1 MAVAS
6 PKLIEIL
13 KRARKIVFLTGSGI
27 SAESG
32 IPTFRGAEGLWKN
45 FKPEELASFNAFI
58 KNPDRVWEWYQ
69 FRRDIILNSKPN
81 AGHFAIKDFEKHFPS
96 VIVVTQNVD
105 NLHRAA
111 GSSEIYEL
119 HGNIMKNYCI
129 RCKKRYDFEKFTLKE
144 ECPKC
149 DCGGLIRPDVV
160 WFGENLNDSVY
171 SAAENS
177 VDEADFVIVS
187 GSSNIVYPA
196 ALLPQIAIRKGIF
209 TVEINIERTELSHMM
224 DEFIAGKSGDIIPSL
239 LREYLES

>member
-1 MAVAS
+1 M
-6 PKLIEIL
+6 IESL

-45 FKPEELASFNAFI
+45 FKPEELANFNAFI

-69 FRRDIILNSKPN
+69 FRRKIILSTKPN
-81 AGHFAIKDFEKHFPS
+81 AGHYAIKEFEKHFPS
-96 VIVVTQNVD
+96 VTVVTQNVD

-111 GSSEIYEL
+111 GSTEIYEL

-129 RCKKRYDFEKFTLKE
+129 RCKKRYDFENFSYVA

-149 DCGGLIRPDVV
+149 GCGGLIRPDVV
-160 WFGENLNDSVY
+160 WFGENLSDAVYTAAEDSV
-171 SAAENS
+171 E
-177 VDEADFVIVS
+177 DADLVIVS

-209 TVEINIERTELSHMM
+209 TIEINIERTELTHMM
-224 DEFIAGKSGDIIPSL
+224 DEFIAGKSGEIIPSL
-239 LREYLES
+239 LQEYLTS